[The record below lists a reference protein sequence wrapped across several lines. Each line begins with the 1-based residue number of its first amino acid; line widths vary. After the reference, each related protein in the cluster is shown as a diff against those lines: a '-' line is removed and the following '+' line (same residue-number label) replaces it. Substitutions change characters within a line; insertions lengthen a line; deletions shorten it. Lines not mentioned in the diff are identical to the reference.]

1 MSEYN
6 NHTWRPGTFSIRDPQ
21 TLYFV
26 GDVINNTDKTSD
38 EVCTQIKMIGDSG
51 VQQIASK
58 TASWITRRD
67 SLDQKHG
74 QLTDVITSVKDA
86 LLEYFDN

>member
-1 MSEYN
+1 
-6 NHTWRPGTFSIRDPQ
+6 
-21 TLYFV
+21 
-26 GDVINNTDKTSD
+26 
-38 EVCTQIKMIGDSG
+38 MIGDSG

-58 TASWITRRD
+58 TASWITSRD